1 MDYHRVIISPIVWQS
16 LKHSELQ
23 SDKASQTIDRQ
34 KHNIWYP
41 LVIKHGLLEKKS
53 PSVDDCP
60 MHTSI

>member
-41 LVIKHGLLEKKS
+41 LVIKHGLLEKN
-53 PSVDDCP
+53 PQV
-60 MHTSI
+60 